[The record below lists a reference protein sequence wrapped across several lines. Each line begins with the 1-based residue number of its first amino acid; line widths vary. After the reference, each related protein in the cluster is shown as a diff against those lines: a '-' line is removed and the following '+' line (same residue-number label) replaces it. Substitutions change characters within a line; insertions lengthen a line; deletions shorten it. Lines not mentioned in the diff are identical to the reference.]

1 VAALA
6 AQLLAFAHRLL
17 GGARALAQ
25 LLLGRDAVER
35 EHQRAQHE
43 LGELRLA
50 LQLRDDVGRSLE
62 VDEVVDALA
71 LAVDLEREL
80 ALVPLVEA
88 DDLRADLREERQDV
102 LLAVLVVLAR
112 PLVEGE
118 DHAFVGRRARFGRRR
133 FGRSGRC
140 SSGRQTL
147 LLHRARSREAPRESR
162 GPDEGTRAFSRWW
175 SGVAARRSR

>member
-25 LLLGRDAVER
+25 LLLRRDAVER
-35 EHQRAQHE
+35 EDQRAQHE

-71 LAVDLEREL
+71 LPVDLEGEL

-88 DDLRADLREERQDV
+88 DHLRADLVEEPLDV
-102 LLAVLVVLAR
+102 LLEVLVGLAR
-112 PLVEGE
+112 LLVEGDE
-118 DHAFVGRRARFGRRR
+118 HALVGPRPPRGRGGPGRFGR
-133 FGRSGRC
+133 GRSGR
-140 SSGRQTL
+140 QTS
-147 LLHRARSREAPRESR
+147 LLHRARSREAPR
-162 GPDEGTRAFSRWW
+162 DTRVPAMAST
-175 SGVAARRSR
+175 